1 MEKLKM
7 INIRHPIAIDSLIVE
22 SKIETLNT
30 TTYETMYKLL
40 KLPEMTEIRRILNQK
55 RYGTTNE

>member
-1 MEKLKM
+1 M